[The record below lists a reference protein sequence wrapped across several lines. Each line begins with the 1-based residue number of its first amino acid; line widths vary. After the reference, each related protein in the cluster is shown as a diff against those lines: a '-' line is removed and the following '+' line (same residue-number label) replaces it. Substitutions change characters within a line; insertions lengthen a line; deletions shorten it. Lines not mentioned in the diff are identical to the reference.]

1 MPKPL
6 PQNCLNVEGVADYL
20 GVAPLTVRRLIQ
32 RRKLKV
38 LRIGRRVAVTPAA
51 LEKFIADNEE

>member
-6 PQNCLNVEGVADYL
+6 PQNCLNVEGVADFL

-32 RRKLKV
+32 RRELKV
-38 LRIGRRVAVTPAA
+38 LRIGRRIAITPAG
-51 LEKFIADNEE
+51 LDKFVAENEE